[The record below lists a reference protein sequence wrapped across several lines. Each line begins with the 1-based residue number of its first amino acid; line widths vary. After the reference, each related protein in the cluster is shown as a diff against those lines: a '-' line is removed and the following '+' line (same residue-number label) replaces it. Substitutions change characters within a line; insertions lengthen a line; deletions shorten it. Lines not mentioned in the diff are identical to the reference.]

1 MHTKG
6 GGDAGGEVY
15 LAFQSLAVCAT
26 VDGIRHTVA
35 LFTFTEAEKGCLADE
50 QGWNL
55 LSNSSARD
63 INTLQVKCF
72 KISKLFCP
80 IFILVHYQ

>member
-50 QGWNL
+50 RVKSALQQQCKRYQY
-55 LSNSSARD
+55 SS
-63 INTLQVKCF
+63 
-72 KISKLFCP
+72 S
-80 IFILVHYQ
+80 